1 MKILLTG
8 GNGLVGKACQ
18 RCAKENNYE
27 VSIVSRK
34 KPLFSSTT
42 FYSSLREIPLKHNN
56 FDLLIHCS
64 AATPF
69 NTDFDL
75 IPEVNKNIDEELC
88 DFLKEGSIKHL
99 VYLSTM
105 AIYGEIKVD
114 VLNEKL
120 KINNPNLYGYSK
132 YLGENLVKETCSK
145 NNILLSI
152 IRLPGVV
159 GKGMSNIFFRR
170 LYESILNEREVTI
183 RSIDSLFN
191 NAILDKDVFL
201 TSINLFEKQRDNFIL
216 LNHHSSNTITLGN
229 LLDVFSETIGNACIY
244 RESLECNPPFLITNT
259 VNEDLLIKTDI
270 YKMILSFHSSYEK

>member
-8 GNGLVGKACQ
+8 GNGLVGKLV
-18 RCAKENNYE
+18 RDAKENNYE
-27 VSIVSRK
+27 ISIVSRK
-34 KPLFSSTT
+34 IFSSIT
-42 FYSSLREIPLKHNN
+42 FYSSLEKFLKHNN

-88 DFLKEGSIKHL
+88 RFFERGSIKHL

-132 YLGENLVKETCSK
+132 YLGENLVKQTCSK

-159 GKGMSNIFFRR
+159 GKGMSNIF
-170 LYESILNEREVTI
+170 
-183 RSIDSLFN
+183 
-191 NAILDKDVFL
+191 
-201 TSINLFEKQRDNFIL
+201 
-216 LNHHSSNTITLGN
+216 
-229 LLDVFSETIGNACIY
+229 
-244 RESLECNPPFLITNT
+244 LEDFMNQF
-259 VNEDLLIKTDI
+259 
-270 YKMILSFHSSYEK
+270 